1 MTELHQI
8 NVHLTEGQKKK
19 LAKACRDNEAV
30 SIRISH
36 SALTGSDTLMVP
48 RNTIKKLSNNKDRGK
63 FLEQI

>member
-8 NVHLTEGQKKK
+8 NVHLTEGQMKK
-19 LAKACRDNEAV
+19 LAQAYRDNEAV
-30 SIRISH
+30 SIRILH